1 MKSNI
6 VKLFAACS
14 LLFGAASCNYLDVS
28 DELAGGIT
36 DISEVFDNVS
46 KTEAWYGQI
55 FDNVPDMSRMW
66 NANGVGNI
74 WSFYADELYSRIAN
88 NTGKYQDFNS
98 SNKNSHRWSA
108 IYESIRQANIFL
120 EMAKPI
126 NAELGISSGSS
137 DVLPESTLKVYK
149 ANARFMRA
157 FYHFYLMELYGPI
170 PIVDHS
176 FTREDNLDI
185 PRAPLDSVINFID
198 RELLKAIPD
207 MQQEPYH
214 DDDDAV
220 FRAVPTRG
228 VALALRAKL
237 WVYAASPLYNGGFP
251 ESLSVTNKD
260 GVRLFP
266 DEDPMKWQKAVE
278 ACEDFFEYAEEGNRY
293 ELYDTGDPD
302 ESLYE
307 LFQVYNKEIIWSTAK
322 SNWGALGD
330 QNFES
335 MITPRCEPKGLGGIH
350 VVQELVDAF
359 YMNDGL
365 PIQRT
370 SFLPKSPN
378 YTESGFG
385 TLDGYEVSN
394 MYIGREPRFYNTITF
409 SGKKWHMSGT
419 EVQFYKRGNADNSV
433 PDGAPLTG
441 YLLYKRACREVHQNA
456 TNGLKSK
463 FRAPIIF
470 RLGEFCLLYA
480 EAVNEVDPSD
490 PRVLKY
496 LNAVRNRAGLPNI
509 EALNPAIVGNK
520 ELQRAA
526 IQRESRIELAT
537 EGQRYFD
544 VRRWM
549 IAETEEG
556 RQGGEFHG
564 MDVDANK
571 QTFHTRKRFQT
582 RSFQRKNYWYPVPLV
597 EMQRS
602 QVLVQN
608 PGWQ

>member
-36 DISEVFDNVS
+36 DISEVFDNVD
-46 KTEAWYGQI
+46 KTRAWYGQVYN
-55 FDNVPDMSRMW
+55 NVPDYSRMW
-66 NANGVGNI
+66 NTAGMGNI

-88 NTGKYQDFNS
+88 NSGKYHDFNP
-98 SNKNSHRWSA
+98 SNTYSDCWSTL
-108 IYESIRQANIFL
+108 YESIRQANIFL

-126 NAELGISSGSS
+126 EPEAGITGSNA
-137 DVLPESTLKVYK
+137 DVLSESELTEMK
-149 ANARFMRA
+149 ANVRFMRA
-157 FYHFYLMELYGPI
+157 LYHFYLMELYGPI

-176 FTREDNLDI
+176 MTREDDLDI

-207 MQQEPYH
+207 MHQEPYH
-214 DDDDAV
+214 DDAEH
-220 FRAVPTRG
+220 RAVPTKG

-237 WVYAASPLYNGGFP
+237 WVYAASPLYNGGFQ

-266 DEDPMKWQKAVE
+266 DADPSKWQKAVD
-278 ACEDFFEYAEEGNRY
+278 ACENFFEYAEEGNRY

-302 ESLYE
+302 ESIYE
-307 LFQVYNKEIIWSTAK
+307 LFQEYNTEIIWATAK
-322 SNWGALGD
+322 TNWGKLGD

-335 MITPRCEPKGLGGIH
+335 MITPRCEPQGLGGIH

-419 EVQFYKRGNADNSV
+419 EVQFYKDGNADNSK

-441 YLLYKRACREVHQNA
+441 YLLYKRACREVHGTVQNA
-456 TNGLKSK
+456 LKSK
-463 FRAPIIF
+463 FRPPIIF
-470 RLGEFCLLYA
+470 RLGEFYLLYA
-480 EAVNEVDPSD
+480 EAVNEVNPND

-509 EALNPAIVGNK
+509 EVLNPAIAGDK
-520 ELQRAA
+520 ALQRAA

-556 RQGGEFHG
+556 RQGGDFHG
-564 MDVDANK
+564 MNPDGKK
-571 QTFHTRKRFQT
+571 QAFHTRKRFQT